1 MKHTSSSTAFT
12 LIELM
17 IAVLIASLLTAIAI
31 PSYRNYSSRA
41 RIPEATSQ
49 LIAYRMKMEQSFQD
63 NQTYGI
69 KGVCSLTFNS
79 TENFTYECVTQNNDQ
94 TYTIT
99 ARGNRKNSMN
109 EFAYT
114 IDELGN
120 TRTTALPQAWGTAP
134 KNCWVI
140 KEIMECM

>member
-49 LIAYRMKMEQSFQD
+49 LTAYRMRMEQSFQD
-63 NQTYGI
+63 NQTYGMN
-69 KGVCSLTFNS
+69 GVCNLTFNN
-79 TENFTYECVTQNNDQ
+79 TENFTYECVTKNNDQ

-99 ARGNRKNSMN
+99 ARGNKKNSMN
-109 EFAYT
+109 EFVYT

-120 TRTTALPQAWGTAP
+120 AKTMALPQAWGTVP
-134 KNCWVI
+134 RNCWVI
-140 KEIMECM
+140 KERMECM